1 MKIMHRFSRQ
11 NLSLAYTIEGAGP
24 PLVIVHGAASSARSL
39 LECATALGERR
50 QVILPDLRGMG
61 DSDRITSLQA
71 TDWVDDLLAL
81 LDHLGVDTVDL
92 AGVSLGARIA
102 TRFTLDHPERVSSL
116 IVDAPMVRASA
127 DGEEAVNRIFGPS
140 RDEGMTTL
148 LKLWHGSDWES
159 LTENYL
165 RLRQDP
171 DLQEYYDFSE
181 SLERIALPVFVTRGD
196 ADDPIHPV
204 SHAAEFHRRIERSA
218 LWIAPHTHFSLA
230 RFRPRQWANAVDQ
243 FICGLDL
250 GSWAV
255 SVCNSHEQ
263 IGALDV

>member
-1 MKIMHRFSRQ
+1 MGTFSRQ
-11 NLSLAYTIEGAGP
+11 GLSLAYTIEGSGQ

-39 LECATALGERR
+39 LDCAAAFAGRR

-61 DSDRITSLQA
+61 DSDRITSLQP

-81 LDHLGVDTVDL
+81 LDHLGVGTVDL

-102 TRFTLDHPERVSSL
+102 TRFSIDHPERVSNL

-140 RDEGMTTL
+140 RDEGMTKL

-159 LTENYL
+159 VTENYL

-171 DLQEYYDFSE
+171 DLQEHYDFSE
-181 SLERIALPVFVTRGD
+181 SLECIAAPVFITRGD

-204 SHAAEFHRRIERSA
+204 SHAAEFNSRIEQSE
-218 LWIAPHTHFSLA
+218 LWIAPHTQFSLA
-230 RFRPRQWANAVDQ
+230 RFRPREWAEAVDE
-243 FICGLDL
+243 FIRGLDTNTRT
-250 GSWAV
+250 V
-255 SVCNSHEQ
+255 SASNGHEQ
-263 IGALDV
+263 IGAVDA